1 MLQEKLEQ
9 LVKTLEKQELENAVQ
24 DPKLYHDLFA
34 AYLYLDDLWVILEI
48 NMFLKFFM
56 NFVTL

>member
-34 AYLYLDDLWVILEI
+34 AYLYLDDLWVIFKI
-48 NMFLKFFM
+48 NMIL
-56 NFVTL
+56 